1 MVQAD
6 DRPRPTTS
14 EPNIHHPIVCPFLP
28 TPHPRDPSTI
38 YSSIQVHRN
47 VLAAEEEK
55 ARIQQEIAALSERL
69 KGLDAAL
76 AGRLQARVEYDRTI
90 RETEIAYA
98 KIVESSST
106 LLRVLR
112 REATHLAQGQG
123 QGQGQGQQQQQ
134 QQQQVA
140 KGWEQYSYPP
150 TGGGGVRRGV
160 E

>member
-1 MVQAD
+1 
-6 DRPRPTTS
+6 
-14 EPNIHHPIVCPFLP
+14 
-28 TPHPRDPSTI
+28 
-38 YSSIQVHRN
+38 VHRD

-55 ARIQQEIAALSERL
+55 ARVQQEIAALSERL
-69 KGLDAAL
+69 KGLDTAL

-98 KIVESSST
+98 KICESSST
-106 LLRVLR
+106 LLRMLR

-123 QGQGQGQQQQQ
+123 QGQGQRQQ

-140 KGWEQYSYPP
+140 KGWEQYSYPQ